1 MLQSEGDEDCA
12 RCMDVLDPHTLAA
25 LRGLDVADDLLS
37 QLIDLFLADATARLA
52 KMRDAIARADWVALG
67 DYAHSLKGSCAT
79 LGALRM
85 AELCDWLER
94 HDHTGGAAGAATAC
108 EELAMQ
114 YERVRAA
121 LERERL
127 RPHG

>member
-1 MLQSEGDEDCA
+1 
-12 RCMDVLDPHTLAA
+12 MDVLDPHTLAA
-25 LRGLDVADDLLS
+25 LRGLDDEDDLLS
-37 QLIDLFLADATARLA
+37 QLIDLFLADAPARLA

-127 RPHG
+127 RPHW